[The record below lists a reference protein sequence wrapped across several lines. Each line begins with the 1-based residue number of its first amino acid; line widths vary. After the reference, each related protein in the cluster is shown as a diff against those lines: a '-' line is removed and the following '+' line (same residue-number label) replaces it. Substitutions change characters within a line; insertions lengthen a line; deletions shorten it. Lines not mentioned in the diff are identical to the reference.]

1 MKTTENTREEGKV
14 YNVKITVQNRDKKR
28 SIMMRMKGNIS
39 PWDIIE
45 PLYLDFDPADYHLP
59 YKASENWWMEIISMS
74 ADDECR
80 EDIDESIYMFDAKI
94 FLPEIRV
101 REIEVVSINEKEK
114 SFRTD

>member
-1 MKTTENTREEGKV
+1 
-14 YNVKITVQNRDKKR
+14 
-28 SIMMRMKGNIS
+28 
-39 PWDIIE
+39 
-45 PLYLDFDPADYHLP
+45 
-59 YKASENWWMEIISMS
+59 MEIISMS

>member
-1 MKTTENTREEGKV
+1 MKTTENTHETSEV

-39 PWDIIE
+39 PWDVFE
-45 PLYLDFDPADYHLP
+45 RLYLDFEPALFDLP
-59 YKASENWWMEIISMS
+59 DKVSENWWMEIISMS

-80 EDIDESIYMFDAKI
+80 EDIDESIYMFDTKI
-94 FLPEIRV
+94 FLPEVRV
-101 REIEVVSINEKEK
+101 RKIEGVSTNEKEK